1 MKALITGG
9 CGFIGSH
16 LAEYLLKRREKV
28 EVLDDL
34 SSGSLKN
41 IAALKNH
48 PNFSCTIG
56 SILDQPMLKETI
68 KRNDFIFHLAAAVGV
83 KMVIEEP
90 LKAIKTNVEGTEN
103 VLELASDFKKKVLLT
118 SSSEVYGKNEKI
130 PFSES
135 SDSLFGSAKTRRWS
149 YGCTKLLDEFI
160 SFAYFQERKLP
171 VIVVRLFNTI
181 GPRQTGSYGMV
192 VPRFI
197 KQALESEPITVYG
210 DGKQVRCFTDVS
222 DVVKAIVF
230 LTKKPSAF
238 GEVFNIGNPQ
248 GAITINKLAELVKKL
263 TQSSS
268 KIIHIPYS
276 EAYKEGFEDMRRR
289 VPDIGKIQKLINFSP
304 EVDLQE
310 SLIKIIKLHRN
321 FLL

>member
-1 MKALITGG
+1 MKNLITGG

-16 LAEYLLKRREKV
+16 LVEYLLGKGEKV

-34 SSGSLKN
+34 SSGSLEN

-56 SILDQPMLKETI
+56 SILDQPLLKKAI

-83 KMVIEEP
+83 KMVIDEP
-90 LKAIKTNVEGTEN
+90 LKSIKTNVEGTEN
-103 VLELASDFKKKVLLT
+103 VLELASDFEKKVLFT
-118 SSSEVYGKNEKI
+118 SSSEVYGKNERI

-135 SDSLFGSAKTRRWS
+135 SDSLFGSAKMRRWS
-149 YGCTKLLDEFI
+149 YGCTKLLDEFVC
-160 SFAYFQERKLP
+160 FAYFQERKLP

-197 KQALESEPITVYG
+197 KEALTVKPITVYD

-222 DVVKAIVF
+222 DAVKAMES
-230 LTKKPSAF
+230 LTKEPSAF

-263 TQSSS
+263 TQSISE
-268 KIIHIPYS
+268 IIHIPYS

-289 VPDIGKIQKLINFSP
+289 VPDISKIQKLINFSP
-304 EVDLQE
+304 KVDLRE
-310 SLIKIIKLHRN
+310 TLMKIIKMSN
-321 FLL
+321 VKT